1 MNEDGDGDDA
11 MMKMTSSTS
20 LCVSIDDDLSV
31 SIDDD
36 DVVNSKHKAIHSKHR
51 NESY

>member
-11 MMKMTSSTS
+11 MTKMTSSTS
-20 LCVSIDDDLSV
+20 LCVSIDG
-31 SIDDD
+31 D